1 MFELLTKPL
10 AEVRP
15 GVPSLI
21 QEKWFI
27 KFSDSWD
34 PARTN
39 VVGQRPSGG
48 TYGKFFQ
55 VVVTNQ
61 VPYDIPYIIPANDYR
76 DVDFSDSNVVPGIQE
91 NLYPRQ
97 DQTLYEI
104 QLGWKEAN
112 FLAQFYVP
120 ASQVLSRLEQTTMIA
135 PDPPTVTVA
144 NFASP
149 LRYLGTKKW
158 YDSPYTDKRIYIYTI
173 KDMDALIMR
182 LFVDS
187 GLPAIATD
195 FEKIIMGLVVN
206 KCKLVE
212 IPTKFDDQG
221 NVTYPT
227 PDMLRISKKID
238 YYTDLRW

>member
-1 MFELLTKPL
+1 MEGVDKQLSPPPLEAIFILAFCPKKIRKQRREDNMFELLTKPL

-76 DVDFSDSNVVPGIQE
+76 DVDFSDSATIGI
-91 NLYPRQ
+91 Y
-97 DQTLYEI
+97 
-104 QLGWKEAN
+104 
-112 FLAQFYVP
+112 
-120 ASQVLSRLEQTTMIA
+120 
-135 PDPPTVTVA
+135 
-144 NFASP
+144 
-149 LRYLGTKKW
+149 
-158 YDSPYTDKRIYIYTI
+158 
-173 KDMDALIMR
+173 
-182 LFVDS
+182 
-187 GLPAIATD
+187 
-195 FEKIIMGLVVN
+195 
-206 KCKLVE
+206 
-212 IPTKFDDQG
+212 
-221 NVTYPT
+221 
-227 PDMLRISKKID
+227 
-238 YYTDLRW
+238 